1 PKYESLWVNPC
12 TGEWLDGPA
21 VRPSERV
28 RFAAPNA
35 KDWLLVLAGPRSEV
49 LARLKRIGRRL
60 ALPEQRRAVTVSFA
74 PDKPVSGLVLKL
86 AHDGKWTRSTLHGK
100 PCLVNED
107 PQHNKYL
114 YFDLDDSVAFRGG
127 AKLMRAEML
136 LHCDEPLENLQLH
149 YDAQGPP
156 QTSTFYKPVTP
167 SVRTQEGLWTR
178 VSFVAEE
185 PYLGGR
191 QNSGADLR
199 IFFDNRQCH
208 VASVSV
214 TVQPAS
220 SN

>member
-35 KDWLLVLAGPRSEV
+35 KDWLLVLAGPRSGV

-86 AHDGKWTRSTLHGK
+86 AQDGKWARATLHGK

-107 PQHNKYL
+107 AQRNSYL
-114 YFDLDDSVAFRGG
+114 YFDLDDRAAFRGG
-127 AKLMRAEML
+127 VDVMRVEVML
-136 LHCDEPLENLQLH
+136 HSDDPLENLQLH

-156 QTSTFYKPVTP
+156 AMSTFYASARPT
-167 SVRTQEGLWTR
+167 SRAQEGPWTR
-178 VSFVAEE
+178 VSFIAQQ

-199 IFFDNRQCH
+199 IFFDNRQCY

-214 TVQPAS
+214 TVQAAS
-220 SN
+220 NR